1 MTKKEAA
8 IVVFELL
15 SNYPNSERV
24 GQATIEAYEKNL
36 ADLDFESAR
45 SAVARLAQT
54 SKFIP
59 TIAEVRAAA
68 RDLRTGAKRT
78 GLEGWGDVVR
88 AIQYVGS
95 YRTPTFDDPIVAHVV
110 RCLGWREVCLGDNE
124 SALRARFVEAYESIS
139 DREFREE
146 AVAEPLRL
154 AAPPAPRSGMSLLAA
169 SMGVATDGAI
179 ERSKP

>member
-45 SAVARLAQT
+45 AAVARLAQNC
-54 SKFIP
+54 KFIP

-68 RDLRTGAKRT
+68 RDLRIGQRRT
-78 GLEGWGDVVR
+78 GLEGWGDVTK
-88 AIQYVGS
+88 AISLVGS
-95 YRTPTFDDPIVAHVV
+95 YRTPTFADPLVAHVV
-110 RCLGWREVCLGDNE
+110 RCMGWRELCLGDNE
-124 SALRARFVEAYESIS
+124 AALRARFVEAYDAIA
-139 DREFREE
+139 DRELREE
-146 AVAEPLRL
+146 AVSEPLRL
-154 AAPPAPRSGMSLLAA
+154 QAPSAKALGTAGEASAKLLANLR
-169 SMGVATDGAI
+169 G
-179 ERSKP
+179 RP